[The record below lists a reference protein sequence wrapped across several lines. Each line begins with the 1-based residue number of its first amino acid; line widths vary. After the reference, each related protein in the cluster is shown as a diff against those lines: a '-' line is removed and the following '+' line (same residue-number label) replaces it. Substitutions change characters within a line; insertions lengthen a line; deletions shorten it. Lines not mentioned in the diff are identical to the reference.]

1 MFAENELENK
11 QCANSKQIKAFLRK
25 FVLYSIITDRF
36 NTEKQTF
43 EYLISDSNL
52 KSTIWVSEH
61 VIDKYT
67 GIFLSTKSYHE
78 NEQAKYQNNKHY
90 FNYKFS
96 ESNKQKLLEFK
107 QKTERTRVANMGSYS
122 QTRC

>member
-11 QCANSKQIKAFLRK
+11 QCANSKQIEAFLRK

-61 VIDKYT
+61 VIDK
-67 GIFLSTKSYHE
+67 
-78 NEQAKYQNNKHY
+78 
-90 FNYKFS
+90 
-96 ESNKQKLLEFK
+96 
-107 QKTERTRVANMGSYS
+107 
-122 QTRC
+122 